1 MGTVVGI
8 VAAVVALIGLLAAL
22 GHVGYLA
29 MLNSAAKQRGAAGE
43 PIADYVKSRWM
54 VAGGSTAVA
63 ALGLLLTAS
72 SGVGT
77 DILGMLLGAGGGLVG
92 YQALNS
98 TRARYRS
105 QP

>member
-1 MGTVVGI
+1 MGAVVGI
-8 VAAVVALIGLLAAL
+8 VAAVVALVGLLAAL

-29 MLNSAAKQRGAAGE
+29 MLNSAAKQRGAAGQ
-43 PIADYVKSRWM
+43 PITDYVSSRWK
-54 VAGGSTAVA
+54 VAGGAAGIA
-63 ALGLLLTAS
+63 ALGLLLTTG